1 MASTG
6 AQPRR
11 GDGEA
16 TPANHH
22 CRHRHRFVSDDLN
35 VRVQGKILEQK
46 EPGRIDGIR
55 LELDLPDED
64 EGDAAGGDDA
74 NEREDAIT
82 VVSLYFES
90 SVPCCT
96 RRLADPRGCPF

>member
-16 TPANHH
+16 TTAANHQQQQ
-22 CRHRHRFVSDDLN
+22 RHRHRFVSDDLN

-55 LELDLPDED
+55 LELDLPED
-64 EGDAAGGDDA
+64 EGGDAGGDDDA
-74 NEREDAIT
+74 SQHEDAIT
-82 VVSLYFES
+82 VVSL
-90 SVPCCT
+90 
-96 RRLADPRGCPF
+96 A